1 MPKIPKPRVAR
12 PETSTVQR
20 RNRAICVEGEGLKMS
35 FRCKRCEKQ
44 GLRCFVETTTGRC
57 AGCISVAAECS
68 LFVLEEEWKVV
79 QRDCEEEELAVARLE
94 AELAARKVALL
105 EVKKRER
112 SFARRD
118 LAILAVQDRAQG
130 TAGEN
135 TSPGTGLPVVG
146 PSPSEPSADL
156 SWLQAD
162 SYDPSSFVDPSLDLS
177 SFDLSDFLVGPN
189 LLPLDTVNRSP
200 LLILCSL

>member
-1 MPKIPKPRVAR
+1 
-12 PETSTVQR
+12 
-20 RNRAICVEGEGLKMS
+20 
-35 FRCKRCEKQ
+35 
-44 GLRCFVETTTGRC
+44 
-57 AGCISVAAECS
+57 
-68 LFVLEEEWKVV
+68 VLEEEWRVV
-79 QRDCEEEELAVARLE
+79 QRDCKEEELAVARLK

-105 EVKKRER
+105 KVKKRER
-112 SFARRD
+112 LFARRD

-146 PSPSEPSADL
+146 PSLSKLSADL

-162 SYDPSSFVDPSLDLS
+162 SYDSSSFVNLSLDLS
-177 SFDLSDFLVGPN
+177 SFNLSNFLVGPN

-200 LLILCSL
+200 LLILYSL